1 MIQTKISNND
11 GFVIPCTL
19 IYFLTKRK
27 KIGKFSS
34 SFSFAMKK
42 TSQIMFFIKQ
52 TIQDLDDDDD
62 NVNILVLVY
71 ITVLKTISFFKTL
84 VGCLFV

>member
-1 MIQTKISNND
+1 
-11 GFVIPCTL
+11 
-19 IYFLTKRK
+19 
-27 KIGKFSS
+27 
-34 SFSFAMKK
+34 
-42 TSQIMFFIKQ
+42 MFFIKQ